1 MNSLPKRL
9 DQYDFLKGVAI
20 VFVLLLHSLSREV
33 LWLIHSNYSI
43 GQAVPLF
50 ILCTFVLSFNS
61 LFSRERYIK
70 YWFSKSRVHTLW
82 RKIIKPFLIVQ
93 FLLMVLLLLS
103 GNSDKLIN
111 LIKNAG
117 LGPGSYYPWIYLQFW
132 LLIPFLYG
140 LFKNVGIFW
149 AGGIILIVSQM
160 LQYACSVLEMPEE
173 IYRLLC
179 FRYVFLGVLAY
190 LISKYSI
197 KPIWNILFFL
207 IGVGYYIFLDM
218 EVKFTPW
225 LYNSWMSQQLP
236 AYFYTIVV
244 FSLLIAVYNRF
255 SKKQF
260 VKIFMF
266 LGKRS
271 WEIFLLQM
279 FFISVISSNR
289 FKVVENEW
297 INSLFYVFCVFAIS
311 ILPILGKDYIN
322 KKHLKIEEKNII

>member
-1 MNSLPKRL
+1 MNNIPKRL

-33 LWLIHSNYSI
+33 LWFMHSNYSI

-61 LFSRERYIK
+61 LFARKRYIK
-70 YWFSKSRVHTLW
+70 YWFSKNRVHTLFG
-82 RKIIKPFLIVQ
+82 KIIKPFLIVQ
-93 FLLMVLLLLS
+93 FLLIMLLLLS

-117 LGPGSYYPWIYLQFW
+117 FGPGSYYPWIYLQFW

-140 LFKNVGIFW
+140 LFKNVGILW
-149 AGGIILIVSQM
+149 AGGIVLIISQM
-160 LQYACSVLEMPEE
+160 LQYACSVLEISEE

-179 FRYVFLGVLAY
+179 FRYVFLSVLAY
-190 LISKYSI
+190 LVLKYSI

-207 IGVGYYIFLDM
+207 IGVGYYVFLDM
-218 EVKFTPW
+218 GVKFTPW

-244 FSLLIAVYNRF
+244 FSLLIAAYNRF
-255 SKKQF
+255 SENRFIRIF
-260 VKIFMF
+260 VF
-266 LGKRS
+266 LGRYS

-289 FKVVENEW
+289 FKIVENEW
-297 INSLFYVFCVFAIS
+297 INSIFYVLLVFTMS
-311 ILPILGKDYIN
+311 ILPIIGRDYIN